1 MSLITSVELENFM
14 SIEHGKIEFDDTNII
29 CLCGYNDSGKS
40 AVTEAIEILF
50 YDSYSKN
57 QAAYIQDGKDFFRI
71 TMRFDDGVEISKTKL
86 RNGNGIWELKQ
97 GGTTIYTNQLND
109 AVASV
114 DKVPEPI
121 YNYLGVVYD
130 EYTQSLLNVRRN
142 RDKLLLV
149 DTSGGDN
156 YKIFN
161 SILKSDLLAE
171 TSKRLNTDKNKLNT
185 ECNNKSNSL
194 NTLRDEIDC
203 MNCATAESLD
213 VLSNEIQ
220 RITELSEKYESLSNI
235 SQLYETANSYADWG
249 ELPTIDIAQISELNA
264 IKDIMR
270 VLSEPIYDECVAI
283 DTERLRLLEAV
294 KHENEVIKGIE
305 ITPEI
310 SVTGMDSLQERLNE
324 FEALKELMCQIEKRE
339 QELEDI
345 DSQQNEVRAK
355 LVEYAEKYDF
365 KICPNCGTVVI

>member
-1 MSLITSVELENFM
+1 M
-14 SIEHGKIEFDDTNII
+14 SIEHGRVEFDDTNII

-50 YDSYSKN
+50 YDSYSRN
-57 QAAYIQDGKDFFRI
+57 QAAYIQDGKDFFKV
-71 TMRFDDGVEISKTKL
+71 TMQFDDGVEISKTKL

-97 GGTTIYTNQLND
+97 GGTTVYTNQLND

-203 MNCATAESLD
+203 MNCATTESLD

-235 SQLYETANSYADWG
+235 SQLYETANSYVDWG
-249 ELPTIDIAQISELNA
+249 ELPTIDITQISELDV
-264 IKDIMR
+264 IKGIMR

-283 DTERLRLLEAV
+283 DTERLQLLDAV
-294 KHENEVIKGIE
+294 KHESEVLKGID

-310 SVTGMDSLQERLNE
+310 SAKGMDSLQERLNE

-339 QELEDI
+339 QELEEI